1 MMTFQLKDCSY
12 GTSINSHSRTTERKW
27 HHKDSALISRN
38 AGSCHATVQM
48 KHTRTPFSKSP
59 FYGLTYLPSLKPQIP
74 QNYNTISR
82 NKQAISGIQELI
94 GPEGS
99 SSHPQARAPG
109 NGHEISPRPG
119 LELGFM
125 AWVSG
130 PDKTDEAERQRA
142 EGGDT
147 DLVGGGRRRAVVM
160 GRGEGTRN
168 PIRWRVSRRGV
179 GCGVA
184 THYWVVLSP

>member
-1 MMTFQLKDCSY
+1 
-12 GTSINSHSRTTERKW
+12 
-27 HHKDSALISRN
+27 
-38 AGSCHATVQM
+38 M
-48 KHTRTPFSKSP
+48 KT
-59 FYGLTYLPSLKPQIP
+59 QIP

-94 GPEGS
+94 GPERS
-99 SSHPQARAPG
+99 SSQSQARAPG

-168 PIRWRVSRRGV
+168 PIRWGVSRSESGPTRCGSRPITGGGFVAVV
-179 GCGVA
+179 GFGSALRDGRPRCHHVCLLLASVWWAELVFGWSLEVGG
-184 THYWVVLSP
+184 LS